1 MSKENRG
8 PRLLGPVF
16 CRPGFIPVQTGVPGQ
31 SRCVPYS
38 APSAMLGPSGQ
49 TTVSTLIPPSYPQA
63 RTFPVGA
70 GWGWR
75 Y

>member
-1 MSKENRG
+1 MNKASRG

-16 CRPGFIPVQTGVPGQ
+16 CRPGFIPAPTGTPGQ

-38 APSAMLGPSGQ
+38 APSAMIGPSKQ
-49 TTVSTLIPPSYPQA
+49 ITVSSLATSPYPQM

-70 GWGWR
+70 WWGWR
-75 Y
+75 S